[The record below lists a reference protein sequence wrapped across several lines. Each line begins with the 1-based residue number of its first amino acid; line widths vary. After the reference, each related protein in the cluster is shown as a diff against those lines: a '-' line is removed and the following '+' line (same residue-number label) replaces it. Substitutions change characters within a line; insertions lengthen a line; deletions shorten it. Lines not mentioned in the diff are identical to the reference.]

1 IPIVSLSMAMLGGAF
16 WPLEIVASDFMLLLS
31 NIIPIKY
38 GLDLL
43 NGITSFGYTWEDM
56 LEPTAILL
64 LMSVVF
70 TCLGIHLVDMA
81 FVMLITT
88 LNLFDSTKL
97 FSSRY

>member
-1 IPIVSLSMAMLGGAF
+1 MAMLGGAF
-16 WPLEIVASDFMLLLS
+16 WPLEIVDSEFMLLLS

-70 TCLGIHLVDMA
+70 TGIGIHLMEKR
-81 FVMLITT
+81 FIT
-88 LNLFDSTKL
+88 
-97 FSSRY
+97 

>member
-1 IPIVSLSMAMLGGAF
+1 IVSLSMAMLGGAF
-16 WPLEIVASDFMLLLS
+16 WPLEIVDSDFMLLLS

-43 NGITSFGYTWEDM
+43 NGITSSGYTWEDM

-70 TCLGIHLVDMA
+70 TGIGIPLMEMR
-81 FVMLITT
+81 FIMLITT
-88 LNLFDSTKL
+88 LKLFYSTKL